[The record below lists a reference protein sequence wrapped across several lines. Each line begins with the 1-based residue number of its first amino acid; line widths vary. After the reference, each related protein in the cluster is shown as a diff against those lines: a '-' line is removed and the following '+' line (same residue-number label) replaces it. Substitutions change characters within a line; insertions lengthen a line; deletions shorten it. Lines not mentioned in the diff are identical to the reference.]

1 MLSGKLKISNEMK
14 QKLEA
19 VTSSSKGEAKVK
31 SPEVTNEANDFEVG
45 KLNENRKMLIE
56 QKLGGGK

>member
-1 MLSGKLKISNEMK
+1 MLFNRS
-14 QKLEA
+14 
-19 VTSSSKGEAKVK
+19 EAKVK